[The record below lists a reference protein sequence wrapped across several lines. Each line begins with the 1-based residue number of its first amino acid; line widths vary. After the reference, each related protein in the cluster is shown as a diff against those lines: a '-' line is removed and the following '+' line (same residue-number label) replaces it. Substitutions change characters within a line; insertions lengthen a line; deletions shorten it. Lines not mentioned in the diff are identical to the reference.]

1 MATPNKRFNLTQR
14 SSVSQVKQTLSL
26 PLAGVFWYLPEPF
39 ATWCVKIVAGS
50 AMFSFVSVFVLYPLS
65 ERLDRLLGV

>member
-1 MATPNKRFNLTQR
+1 MTVLYRLLKLVLIDFPV
-14 SSVSQVKQTLSL
+14 VSLVIS
-26 PLAGVFWYLPEPF
+26 PLVGVFWYLPEPF